1 MSRSM
6 LDLRQFA
13 RAVIPASQPPL
24 NRRDLPWLLLLLAV
38 FVLAL
43 AVSWQRWGDP
53 LIDRGREMNLPLRL
67 ASGEMLYSDVRFIYA
82 PLSPYFNA
90 ALYRAFG
97 PSLNLLYLNGILTT
111 AGILA
116 LLYTLSRRQMSPPA
130 ATLALLGVV
139 WLCAFKPAGN
149 FIFPYSYSAL
159 HACLLGLLTL
169 SFLVR
174 FLEADR
180 RADLFI
186 ASLLAGV
193 TLITKTE
200 FGAAALFAGVVTAA
214 LAHHRGHFSTLRA
227 MASFALP
234 PLVIAAAVYS
244 FIAARVGW
252 HTLTHDSFLFFTH
265 VPPELAYFNLH
276 KFGFDRPLFSLA
288 HMILALLRLAAL
300 GGMIAAGSLLLA
312 RRGAGKSA
320 PSAAR
325 GPFLLLFI
333 SLLVFVVGALL
344 QGELGP
350 FVAMPLILIA
360 VIVAAYFQ
368 LHHPRG
374 PHIAADRPALILIV
388 LAAYAL
394 ACLARAILRV
404 PSGGAYGS
412 YLLPVSV
419 ILFVYVWLEV
429 FPRLL
434 PQDRAAQFARRFI
447 LGVLMLAVAGTAVT
461 VSAKYRKK
469 FTYELRTARGTML
482 VPSDHGVAFSQ
493 AMALIE
499 AKTSPADTVAIM
511 PEGTALNFFT
521 GRRNP
526 LRDEIAIP
534 GILDAAGEDAA
545 FARLAASRTR
555 LILIANRSTEE
566 FGPKFFGLDYN
577 RRLMAWIEQHY
588 APCGSLGPDPRLDI
602 PIGHATFFF
611 RAFCRTL

>member
-1 MSRSM
+1 MSAPAACLAM
-6 LDLRQFA
+6 L
-13 RAVIPASQPPL
+13 
-24 NRRDLPWLLLLLAV
+24 
-38 FVLAL
+38 
-43 AVSWQRWGDP
+43 
-53 LIDRGREMNLPLRL
+53 
-67 ASGEMLYSDVRFIYA
+67 
-82 PLSPYFNA
+82 A
-90 ALYRAFG
+90 AL
-97 PSLNLLYLNGILTT
+97 
-111 AGILA
+111 
-116 LLYTLSRRQMSPPA
+116 
-130 ATLALLGVV
+130 
-139 WLCAFKPAGN
+139 WLCAFKPTGN
-149 FIFPYSYSAL
+149 FIFPYSFSTL

-169 SFLVR
+169 SFLIR
-174 FLEADR
+174 FLETDR
-180 RADLFI
+180 PADLFV
-186 ASLLAGV
+186 ASLLAGI
-193 TLITKTE
+193 TLVTKTE
-200 FGAAALFAGVVTAA
+200 FGVAALFAGLVTAA
-214 LAHHRGHFSTLRA
+214 LAHHRGRFSTLRA

-234 PLVIAAAVYS
+234 PLAIAAAVYS

-276 KFGFDRPLFSLA
+276 KFGFDRPLLSIA

-300 GGMIAAGSLLLA
+300 AGMIAAASLLLA

-350 FVAMPLILIA
+350 FVAMPLILTA
-360 VIVAAYFQ
+360 LLVAAYFQ

-374 PHIAADRPALILIV
+374 PHVAADRPALILII

-394 ACLARAILRV
+394 FCLARIFLRV

-419 ILFVYVWLEV
+419 ILFVYVLLEV

-434 PQDRAAQFARRFI
+434 PQDRAAHFARRFI
-447 LGVLMLAVAGTAVT
+447 VGVLMLAVAGTAVN
-461 VSAKYRKK
+461 VSAKYRKR

-482 VPSDHGVAFSQ
+482 VSSDHGVAFSQ
-493 AMALIE
+493 AIALIE
-499 AKTSPADTVAIM
+499 AKTAPGETVAVM

-526 LRDEIAIP
+526 LRDEIVIP
-534 GILDAAGEDAA
+534 GILDSSGEDAA
-545 FARLAASRTR
+545 IARLAASRTR

-566 FGPKFFGLDYN
+566 FGPRFFGLDYN
-577 RRLMAWIEQHY
+577 RRLMAWIAQHY
-588 APCGSLGPDPRLDI
+588 EPCGILGPDPRADI
-602 PIGHATFFF
+602 QIGHPTFFF